1 MKAIAYFFVLFSLM
15 ACKKDEATPDGQGDV
30 LIRIWNGSSWDLDEV
45 FVDTGDGQNDFGD
58 LESNGMSAYK
68 RFDSAY
74 RYAFVSFK
82 INGKG
87 YLIQPVD
94 YLGEEKLVK
103 GKYTY
108 KIAVTGLDSE
118 YALLEFIED

>member
-1 MKAIAYFFVLFSLM
+1 MPEQS
-15 ACKKDEATPDGQGDV
+15 QGDIE
-30 LIRIWNGSSWDLDEV
+30 IRIWNGSTWGLDEV
-45 FVDTGDGQNDFGD
+45 FVDTSDGQNEFGD
-58 LESNGMSAYK
+58 LQSNGKSEYK
-68 RFDSAY
+68 RFGSAY

-87 YLIQPVD
+87 YTIQPTD
-94 YLGEEKLVK
+94 YVGEEKLTK

-108 KIAVTGLDSE
+108 KIAVTGLNSD